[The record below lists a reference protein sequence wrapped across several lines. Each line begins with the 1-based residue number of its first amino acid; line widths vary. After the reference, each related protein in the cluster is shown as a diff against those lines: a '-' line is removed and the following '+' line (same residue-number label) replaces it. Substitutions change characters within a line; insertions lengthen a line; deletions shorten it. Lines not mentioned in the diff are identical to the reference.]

1 MLDLSPAAAAGP
13 AFSSIAVDGESCNY
27 GETAKAFLV
36 ESEEELYM
44 VRLLRSRD
52 FNEANVYKMDFSE
65 QQCRPVRDLG
75 GRAFFVAPLNFGVS
89 CLAGDRYGIQHN
101 CVYSLVKLADKS
113 FNMFNVE
120 DGTAK
125 RRDIGEAYVSVAKHG
140 TNTHHPMLGTQH
152 RMLWMVPTSL

>member
-65 QQCRPVRDLG
+65 EQWRPVRDLG

-125 RRDIGEAYVSVAKHG
+125 RRDIGEALIPIERIEMDLEG
-140 TNTHHPMLGTQH
+140 G
-152 RMLWMVPTSL
+152 

>member
-13 AFSSIAVDGESCNY
+13 VFSSIAVDGESCNY

-65 QQCRPVRDLG
+65 EQWRPVRDLG

-101 CVYSLVKLADKS
+101 CVYSLVKLA
-113 FNMFNVE
+113 
-120 DGTAK
+120 A
-125 RRDIGEAYVSVAKHG
+125 
-140 TNTHHPMLGTQH
+140 
-152 RMLWMVPTSL
+152 WMITVVKKNWRAGV